1 MYRQV
6 VDAFAKDLDAAKVEH
21 QTIADGASERL
32 RAAGRSADASVRVGD
47 AAAEILGEGA
57 TWDAD
62 VIVLGSRGRTG
73 LSRILLGSVARNVLL
88 SSDKSVFIVRER
100 EGGAA

>member
-6 VDAFAKDLDAAKVEH
+6 VAAFARDLDAAKVEH
-21 QTIADGASERL
+21 QAIADGASERL
-32 RAAGRSADASVRVGD
+32 RAAGRSAEVSVRVGD
-47 AAAEILGEGA
+47 AAAEILDEAA

-88 SSDKSVFIVRER
+88 SSDKSVLIVRER
-100 EGGAA
+100 GEQA